1 MHRTVYIW
9 DIKKKLQLPS
19 KHRKYMS
26 LPDQEL
32 SGQTNVGPSAGKLYL
47 LRIEMKNSKTEK
59 RFIRA
64 TTGREGGDHRGR

>member
-9 DIKKKLQLPS
+9 DLKKQKFLPC

-32 SGQTNVGPSAGKLYL
+32 SGPTHVRPSADKLYL
-47 LRIEMKNSKTEK
+47 LRIEMKNSKTDK
-59 RFIRA
+59 RISRA
-64 TTGREGGDHRGR
+64 TTGREGGDE